1 MKNSQESLW
10 INGGFPS
17 LAESRPSHGLCVQT
31 QMWKEKRFPR
41 DSSCSWVSDVLA
53 LGNRERDDVILLWSP
68 VQRSLL

>member
-1 MKNSQESLW
+1 
-10 INGGFPS
+10 
-17 LAESRPSHGLCVQT
+17 
-31 QMWKEKRFPR
+31 MWKEKRFPR